1 MQGEDRKERQGAL
14 PVTEEQKG
22 STGAS
27 LQRGTRRAGISN
39 EEGAD
44 QREGTM
50 DPIEKLVPSGLDRP
64 VIFFSPALPDEYETL
79 SVNYWNFE

>member
-1 MQGEDRKERQGAL
+1 M
-14 PVTEEQKG
+14 TEELKKQ

-50 DPIEKLVPSGLDRP
+50 DPVEKLVPIGLGRP
-64 VIFFSPALPDEYETL
+64 VKQ
-79 SVNYWNFE
+79 

>member
-1 MQGEDRKERQGAL
+1 M
-14 PVTEEQKG
+14 TEELKKQ

-44 QREGTM
+44 QKRGHHGPCRETRSYW
-50 DPIEKLVPSGLDRP
+50 PWS
-64 VIFFSPALPDEYETL
+64 SSETVRSNACL
-79 SVNYWNFE
+79 LIGERKAT